1 MEKEYTNGQM
11 DLNILE
17 TIIMVKNKDM
27 ESLNILQAKDM
38 KEIGRMESNKDT
50 ER

>member
-1 MEKEYTNGQM
+1 MEKEYTTGQM

-17 TIIMVKNKDM
+17 TILMVKSKDM
-27 ESLNILQAKDM
+27 ESLNILQAQDM
-38 KEIGRMESNKDT
+38 KEIGRMENNKDT